1 MWQMVGRRETGGL
14 APHRFRALLQR
25 QRLHSIEL
33 ASHKEV
39 VSVHKSGINSLQVSN
54 ESGAMLIFCRGGLLR
69 APSPRAFNGHFGSAA
84 IFYGS
89 PLPEAQLK
97 AKLLAFLSFNE
108 GVIEGDYNVF
118 KRGIDVTDARYLLS
132 GAADGS
138 VAVYDI
144 EHASSFEQSTQT
156 SKHEALFMVGKGVG
170 HQYSVSCVHWY
181 PIDTGLFVTG
191 SFDNYVNVWDTN
203 TAQVEVQFNM
213 SRKVYAVSMSNL
225 STTHML
231 IATGTEDTKIR
242 LCDIASGAFT
252 HTLTGHRDS
261 VWVVQWSTKSEWVL
275 VSGGCDGAIRFWDIR
290 RAGCYQV
297 LDQQCSQIGRRPPVL
312 KGISRVIG
320 RVDTTASS
328 SSSKSSSTKQR
339 GQKRHFGVSASD
351 SRTAHYGSVT
361 GLQMTSDGLYLISAG
376 TDSRLRLWDVES
388 GCNTLVNYPSVHV
401 RGHKGM
407 QMALSPDSTLL
418 FLPSRNAIMVCDVW
432 SGHAYSPL
440 RGHYDLT
447 NCCTFHPQG
456 QELYSG
462 SNDRKIL
469 VWAPPGPVDTTRDLE
484 AEACEQVVRADEDA
498 WSD

>member
-1 MWQMVGRRETGGL
+1 MVGRRETGGL
-14 APHRFRALLQR
+14 SPHRFRALLQR
-25 QRLHSIEL
+25 KWLHSMEL

-39 VSVHKSGINSLQVSN
+39 VSAHKSGINSLQ
-54 ESGAMLIFCRGGLLR
+54 
-69 APSPRAFNGHFGSAA
+69 
-84 IFYGS
+84 
-89 PLPEAQLK
+89 
-97 AKLLAFLSFNE
+97 
-108 GVIEGDYNVF
+108 
-118 KRGIDVTDARYLLS
+118 IDVTDARYLLS

-144 EHASSFEQSTQT
+144 ELSTCYEHSTQT
-156 SKHEALFMVGKGVG
+156 SKHEALFMVDKGVPRG

-181 PIDTGLFVTG
+181 PIDTGIFVTG
-191 SFDNYVNVWDTN
+191 SFDNFVNVWDTN
-203 TAQVEVQFNM
+203 TAQF
-213 SRKVYAVSMSNL
+213 SS
-225 STTHML
+225 
-231 IATGTEDTKIR
+231 EDTKIR
-242 LCDIASGAFT
+242 LCDIGSGAFT

-261 VWVVQWSTKSEWVL
+261 VWAVQWSTKSEWVL

-297 LDQQCSQIGRRPPVL
+297 LDQQCSQTGRRPPVL
-312 KGISRVIG
+312 KAVLKNHERMENN
-320 RVDTTASS
+320 TMASS
-328 SSSKSSSTKQR
+328 SLRKSSSTKQR

-361 GLQMTSDGLYLISAG
+361 GLQMTSDGSYLISAG
-376 TDSRLRLWDVES
+376 KDSRLRLWDVES
-388 GCNTLVNYPSVHV
+388 GCNTLVNYPSVYV

-407 QMALSPDSTLL
+407 RMALSPDSSLL
-418 FLPSRNAIMVCDVW
+418 FIPSDNSIQVRDVW
-432 SGHAYSPL
+432 SGHAYPSL

-469 VWAPPGPVDTTRDLE
+469 VWAPPCHSDTEEPERE
-484 AEACEQVVRADEDA
+484 VCEQTIRADEDA